1 MEYVSGKRLIN
12 VELENVTKTEVDPEI
27 YASIW
32 KKYEAY
38 VNAHGSMLD
47 LISYDPKVMKAKLA
61 KIRGNVNQRGFSDDW
76 YTFISANEEYH
87 KYQKAG
93 HGIVA
98 QSEAEARRIH
108 GYLTT
113 NPARFGLALL
123 KFSSDLTTG
132 GAMGLVPRVDFN
144 RNWTDQAVYDLLKLT
159 RIERKAIDDALP
171 DYYNRKSATEVKSDE

>member
-1 MEYVSGKRLIN
+1 MTN

-27 YASIW
+27 FASIW

-38 VNAHGSMLD
+38 VNTHGSMLD
-47 LISYDPKVMKAKLA
+47 LVSYDSKVMKAKLA
-61 KIRGNVNQRGFSDDW
+61 KIRGNVNQKGFSDDW
-76 YTFISANEEYH
+76 YTFISANKEYH

-98 QSEAEARRIH
+98 CSRAEARRIH
-108 GYLTT
+108 GYLMT

-132 GAMGLVPRVDFN
+132 GAMGLVPRVDFS
-144 RNWTDQAVYDLLKLT
+144 RDWTDKTVYELLKLT
-159 RIERKAIDDALP
+159 RVERRAIDGALP
-171 DYYNRKSATEVKSDE
+171 DYYNRRSTSETEPGE